1 MQLERK
7 IHELY
12 NKLKSRILELKKF
25 SLQHFEMIGKQSGE
39 RVRQHLNLQP
49 SKNQTVYHPI
59 CLKPNAESKR

>member
-25 SLQHFEMIGKQSGE
+25 SLQHFEIIGKQSGE
-39 RVRQHLNLQP
+39 RVHQHLNLQP
-49 SKNQTVYHPI
+49 SKNRTIYIIPYV
-59 CLKPNAESKR
+59 